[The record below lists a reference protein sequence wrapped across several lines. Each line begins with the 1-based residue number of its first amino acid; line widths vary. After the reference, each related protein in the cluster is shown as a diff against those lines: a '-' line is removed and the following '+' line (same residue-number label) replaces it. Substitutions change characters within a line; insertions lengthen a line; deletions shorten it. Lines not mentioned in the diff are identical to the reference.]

1 MRVVSRC
8 FRTLYTG
15 VGELTYWKRPWCWE
29 IVRAGGEGDDRMRW
43 LDGIT
48 DSMDMSLSKLWEI
61 VNDWESW
68 LALVHG
74 VTKSQTWLGIEQLL
88 FGDLFHH
95 IFYLVAS
102 WHPLIRF
109 FAWLGFPSTPPAGTQ
124 LPPSWWG
131 CHVPFPISQC
141 FWNHTGVCCCAVW
154 LLSAGPGLILAVDS
168 R

>member
-8 FRTLYTG
+8 FRTFHTV
-15 VGELTYWKRPWCWE
+15 VGRLTWKKPWCWE
-29 IVRAGGEGDDRMRW
+29 RVRAGGEGDDKRMRW

-48 DSMDMSLSKLWEI
+48 DSMDVSLSKLWEM
-61 VNDWESW
+61 VNDREAWR
-68 LALVHG
+68 ALVHG
-74 VTKSQTWLGIEQLL
+74 VTKSQTWLATEQLL
-88 FGDLFHH
+88 FRDLFHH

-109 FAWLGFPSTPPAGTQ
+109 FPWLGFPGKAPAGTQ

-141 FWNHTGVCCCAVW
+141 FWNHTGVCCCAV
-154 LLSAGPGLILAVDS
+154 
-168 R
+168 